1 MKQANKSKSAHLI
14 PSEVKVGKR
23 KYTVERV
30 EVIAGCKGDVTY
42 ETNTIRVASRS
53 SYYAYT
59 NEEQYNTFWHE
70 LTHAILHDMNSHLE
84 SNERFV
90 KAFADRLTN
99 AITSAKFTDP
109 KA

>member
-1 MKQANKSKSAHLI
+1 MRQANKPKQPHLI
-14 PSEVKVGKR
+14 PSEIKVGKR
-23 KYTVERV
+23 KYKVERV

-53 SYYAYT
+53 SHYAYT

-90 KAFADRLTN
+90 KAFADRLTD
-99 AITSAKFTDP
+99 AITSAKFTAP
-109 KA
+109 KS